1 MLKLLRFLKPYWWQV
16 LILLIA
22 TAGQVYTTLALPAL
36 MAQIINGGIVP
47 GNTDVIWQT
56 GLLMIG
62 LALISAVA
70 SFVSSYFS
78 ARVGANFARDVR
90 AEIFEKVLNFN
101 MLDLKDF
108 STASLLTRTTNDV
121 NQVQNVMIM
130 MLAMLLRAPLFLI
143 ISIIMAVVTAPDMS
157 WIILVGAAAIL
168 GSVVLIMS
176 LVVPK
181 FKIFQDL
188 IDRLTLITREN
199 LTGLRVIRA
208 FNNEKLE
215 QQKFQKTNDKLTR
228 LLIYIDKILELQNPL
243 IGVIFN
249 GTTLLCS
256 WVGISLLSKDF
267 SYLGNMT
274 AFTQYVTFVMISF
287 LMMSML
293 FVMLPRAN
301 VSAHRINEILVIK
314 PKIAWKDKTVG
325 VPEKVASVEFRN
337 VDFCYPGAGEKVLDA
352 VSFVARAG
360 ETTAFI
366 GSTGSGKS
374 TLINLV
380 PRFYEAS
387 GGEIL
392 INGLAIQDYAKED
405 LIRRIGL
412 VPQKGMLFSGTIKSN
427 IKFGAPTATDE
438 QVRKAARIAQAENFI
453 EKFPKKYDSHIA
465 QGGTNVSGGQKQ
477 RLSIAR
483 AICKNPDIFVF
494 DDAFSALDMKTD
506 AKLRLALKEVTAN
519 AVVLIVAQRVSTVKD
534 ADQIV
539 VLNNGKIVGKGKH
552 LELLAECKVY
562 QEIVKSQLSD
572 IEYKH
577 ELKLAEKAKLGKV
590 RGADSGG
597 RGDNRSVSRS
607 VDRDAS
613 HGADHST
620 SHGDNRS
627 ASRDVKRGAKKAE
640 RSKDD

>member
-16 LILLIA
+16 LILLVA
-22 TAGQVYTTLALPAL
+22 TGAQVYTTLVLPAL
-36 MAQIINGGIVP
+36 MAQIINEGIVP
-47 GNTDVIWQT
+47 GDTDKIWQI
-56 GLLMIG
+56 GFLMLG
-62 LALISAVA
+62 VTAISAVT
-70 SFVSSYFS
+70 SFVSSYFA
-78 ARVGANFARDVR
+78 ARVGANFARDMR
-90 AEIFEKVLNFN
+90 AEIFAKIINFN

-130 MLAMLLRAPLFLI
+130 MLSMMLRAPLFLV
-143 ISIIMAVVTAPDMS
+143 ISVIMAISTAPDMS
-157 WIILVGAAAIL
+157 WIILVGAAAVL
-168 GSVVLIMS
+168 GSVILIMS

-181 FKIFQDL
+181 FKIFQEL

-199 LTGLRVIRA
+199 LTGLRVVRA
-208 FNNEKLE
+208 FNNERLE
-215 QQKFQKTNDKLTR
+215 QKKFGKTNDKLTK

-243 IGVIFN
+243 IGIIFN

-256 WVGISLLSKDF
+256 WVGISLLTKDF
-267 SYLGNMT
+267 AYLGDMT
-274 AFTQYVTFVMISF
+274 AFAQYVTFVMMSF

-301 VSAHRINEILVIK
+301 VSAHRINEVLSRK
-314 PKIAWKDKTVG
+314 PKLTWREQTEG
-325 VPEKVASVEFRN
+325 VPENKASVEFKN
-337 VDFCYPGAGEKVLDA
+337 VDFYYPEAEEKVLDN
-352 VSFVARAG
+352 VSFKAVAG

-387 GGEIL
+387 SGEVL
-392 INGLAIQDYAKED
+392 INGVPIQNYAKDD
-405 LIRRIGL
+405 LMRRIGL
-412 VPQKGMLFSGTIKSN
+412 VSQRGMLFSGTVKSN
-427 IKFGAPTATDE
+427 IKFGAPAASDA

-453 EKFPKKYDSHIA
+453 EKLPKKYNSHIA

-506 AKLRLALKEVTAN
+506 ARLRAALTEVTGS
-519 AVVLIVAQRVSTVKD
+519 AVVLIVAQRVSTIKD

-539 VLNNGKIVGKGKH
+539 VLDKGKVVGKGRH
-552 LELLAECKVY
+552 LELLLGCKVY
-562 QEIVKSQLSD
+562 QEIVQSQLSD
-572 IEYKH
+572 AEYAR
-577 ELKLAEKAKLGKV
+577 EVKLTEKMASAREDTGVKST
-590 RGADSGG
+590 AG
-597 RGDNRSVSRS
+597 RLARKE
-607 VDRDAS
+607 A
-613 HGADHST
+613 HA
-620 SHGDNRS
+620 
-627 ASRDVKRGAKKAE
+627 
-640 RSKDD
+640 